1 MEYLLLLWVLA
12 ILALTRAAT
21 PRAMLYAYGFQA
33 LCLFWNAVL
42 FRASDGVESLR
53 VLPWMAVFFVLVC
66 APLSCCSGFKGHGRK
81 PPAESGRFDLAR
93 CPFAPPWR
101 LPCATSSSIGSS
113 PSPWDGIFGLQLGPG
128 GGRPL
133 PAGACPVPVRPPGR
147 RRQSRRGPLDG
158 SPGTRESTPLRDSGP
173 SRCPGVW
180 RPPLGSSRTAPQNMV

>member
-66 APLSCCSGFKGHGRK
+66 APSL
-81 PPAESGRFDLAR
+81 LLL
-93 CPFAPPWR
+93 W
-101 LPCATSSSIGSS
+101 
-113 PSPWDGIFGLQLGPG
+113 LQ
-128 GGRPL
+128 
-133 PAGACPVPVRPPGR
+133 
-147 RRQSRRGPLDG
+147 
-158 SPGTRESTPLRDSGP
+158 GTREKASRRIRAFRPGPVSLCAALAAALCYVLLDWQQPFTLGRDFLACSSALAAAGLCLLGRAQSLSVRLAGGGSLVGALWMAALVLGTVPL
-173 SRCPGVW
+173 
-180 RPPLGSSRTAPQNMV
+180 